1 MRSPLVIKISLPLF
15 CFQSGAPVSWHTM
28 RHHRTPRRRSMRCD
42 DMGVHSCEAFVTIRE
57 WPSGRVGIPICDRL
71 PWYYISNQECPP
83 GRYHRSC
90 ASCPCGKMTGG
101 NKSVPTKEQ
110 HLGIPGSPLLLLLIP
125 PTAHKRPAR
134 GAGNSP

>member
-1 MRSPLVIKISLPLF
+1 
-15 CFQSGAPVSWHTM
+15 
-28 RHHRTPRRRSMRCD
+28 
-42 DMGVHSCEAFVTIRE
+42 MGVHSCEAFVTIRE

-83 GRYHRSC
+83 AGIIVLVQVVR
-90 ASCPCGKMTGG
+90 GKMTGG

-125 PTAHKRPAR
+125 PTTHKRLAR
-134 GAGNSP
+134 GAGNSPRALRDLRTIELPKRTS